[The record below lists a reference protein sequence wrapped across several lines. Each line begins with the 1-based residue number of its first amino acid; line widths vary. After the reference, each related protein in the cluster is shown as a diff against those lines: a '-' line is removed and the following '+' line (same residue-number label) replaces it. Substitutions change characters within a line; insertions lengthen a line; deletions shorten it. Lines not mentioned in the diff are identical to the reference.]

1 MSVLFSVT
9 VSVSLAAALF
19 LLFKGR
25 IAKRYGFG
33 IIYILS
39 LILAIR
45 LIIPYSIQLPEAP
58 AFRLVIP
65 AFVPVLWAVGAVLC
79 LLFQT
84 GKYLYFRK
92 ALLSDSLS
100 VSAEKELSD
109 KVRKELFI
117 DKEIPVMR
125 SGKIGSPMLL
135 GFGKP
140 VIFLPLQDY
149 SEAELMM
156 IFRHELMHY
165 KRKDPY
171 KKLPLSS

>member
-100 VSAEKELSD
+100 VSAEKALSD
-109 KVRKELFI
+109 RVRKELFI
-117 DKEIPVMR
+117 DKEIPVLR

-149 SEAELMM
+149 T
-156 IFRHELMHY
+156 
-165 KRKDPY
+165 
-171 KKLPLSS
+171 